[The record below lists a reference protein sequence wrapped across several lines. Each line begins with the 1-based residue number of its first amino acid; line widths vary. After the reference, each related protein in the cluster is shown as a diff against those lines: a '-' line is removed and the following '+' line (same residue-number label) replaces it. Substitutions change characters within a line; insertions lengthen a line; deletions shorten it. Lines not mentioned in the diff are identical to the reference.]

1 MSAPKNGNGAH
12 DWTVSMVRAAHVTET
27 TEASFREVM
36 DEIASPRWK
45 GAIEAIRQAYAAGWK
60 RGEGLEPDKQTQA
73 AKDAASEP
81 KKKLP
86 AVLFSGTFSRRAA
99 SALTISSGLICVDL
113 DELGDRVEQVRD
125 LIVSD
130 PHTLGAFI
138 SPTGT
143 GLKVIFRVDPAKPH
157 LESFK
162 AAERFVLE
170 HFGLEVDQAC
180 KDVSRMCFVSHDPE
194 CFAAN
199 DAEILPYPAVQPVEF
214 KPSGLHTGTVGE
226 LTPGDDYDLRGDF
239 KEVLLAHGWT
249 KLGEHGWTRPGK
261 TTGVSATFDKVPGR
275 FYVFSSSTEFET
287 NHTYRPWHIF
297 ALLEC
302 GGDFTKAARE
312 LGAKGYGEQKQRKGP
327 RILDEEGNEVMAK
340 AELVARPIT
349 SFRLLPSDDRSILV
363 GRRWLCRGDGAI
375 LSSTSGTG
383 KSTLS
388 IQLAFHWAL
397 GRMPFNAFRPHGPLT
412 SLILQSEDSE
422 GDVAEIQSSMCEAM
436 TLSEAEKEL
445 VGSRVMV
452 VTDRVN
458 RGLAFL
464 KELKRLIALH
474 QPDIVW
480 INPML
485 AFMGGDIND
494 AEAVGNFLRGGL
506 NGLNE
511 PATHAYIIIHHTAK
525 PPKEKADRKWNE
537 MMYDMAGSADLTNWA
552 RAILSLRAGENEGE
566 FNLVLAKRGVRAGA
580 TELKPG
586 TVNSSIKY
594 PTPTITIPVRHST
607 QRFTPPGGEDMP
619 MIYWETMDKPVSE
632 GAKSPAGRKKKYSVE
647 DLAPCFPRGLEKAL
661 GFRALHNF
669 AKEIKPNIGTG
680 TFEDVLI
687 EAQERGLIKVDKS
700 NPRQPRYYA
709 PVEPDRELL

>member
-1 MSAPKNGNGAH
+1 MSAPQNGNGAH

-36 DEIASPRWK
+36 DEIAGPRWK
-45 GAIEAIRQAYAAGWK
+45 GAVDAVRQAYAAG
-60 RGEGLEPDKQTQA
+60 G
-73 AKDAASEP
+73 KDAASEP

-199 DAEILPYPAVQPVEF
+199 DAEILPYPATQPVEF
-214 KPSGLHTGTVGE
+214 KPSGLHTGGMGE

-239 KEVLLAHGWT
+239 KELLLSRGWT

-261 TTGVSATFDKVPGR
+261 TTGVSATFGKVPGR
-275 FYVFSSSTEFET
+275 FYVFSSSTEFEA

-327 RILDEEGNEVMAK
+327 RILDEEGNEVPPAPG
-340 AELVARPIT
+340 LVGR
-349 SFRLLPSDDRSILV
+349 SLMDFNLPPKGDRSILI
-363 GRRWLCRGDGAI
+363 GNRWLSRGDIAI
-375 LSSTSGTG
+375 LASTSGMG
-383 KSTLS
+383 KSSLS
-388 IQLAFHWAL
+388 IQAAVTWGL
-397 GRMPFNAFRPHGPLT
+397 GRELFGGFRPNG
-412 SLILQSEDSE
+412 SLKSLFLQSEDSD
-422 GDVAEIQSSMCEAM
+422 GDVAEVRLSLEHAM
-436 TLSEAEKEL
+436 KLTDEEKTQ
-445 VGSRVMV
+445 VRANVII
-452 VTDRVN
+452 VTDRIH
-458 RGLAFL
+458 RGISFRA
-464 KELKRLIALH
+464 ELKRQIEIH
-474 QPDIVW
+474 KPDIVW
-480 INPML
+480 INPLL
-485 AFMGGDIND
+485 AFIGGDVND
-494 AEAVGNFLRGGL
+494 STDVGLFIREQL
-506 NGLNE
+506 NSLNE
-511 PATHAYIIIHHTAK
+511 PAAFAYVIVHHTAK
-525 PPKEKADRKWNE
+525 PPKEKQARQWNE
-537 MMYDMAGSADLTNWA
+537 VMYEMAGSADLTNAA
-552 RAILSLRAGENEGE
+552 RAILALQATDKEGD
-566 FNLVLAKRGVRAGA
+566 FKLIGAKRGTRAGLMKKVPGVVSGVMFDQLTA
-580 TELKPG
+580 TIG
-586 TVNSSIKY
+586 I
-594 PTPTITIPVRHST
+594 RHST
-607 QRFTPPGGEDMP
+607 ERMMAGTEEIRVIHWERYELEVKESSDKKGGGRPPKYDFADFAKYCP
-619 MIYWETMDKPVSE
+619 AADKPALPANQIFRRVTGVSGISQ
-632 GAKSPAGRKKKYSVE
+632 GAFKDLLARAAKDGLLGGREQDGVGVVY
-647 DLAPCFPRGLEKAL
+647 R
-661 GFRALHNF
+661 
-669 AKEIKPNIGTG
+669 
-680 TFEDVLI
+680 
-687 EAQERGLIKVDKS
+687 
-700 NPRQPRYYA
+700 
-709 PVEPDRELL
+709 LL